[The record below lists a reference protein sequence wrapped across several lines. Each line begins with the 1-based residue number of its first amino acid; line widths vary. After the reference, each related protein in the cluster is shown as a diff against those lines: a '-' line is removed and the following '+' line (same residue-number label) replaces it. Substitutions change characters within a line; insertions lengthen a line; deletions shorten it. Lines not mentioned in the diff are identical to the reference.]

1 MLPSFNVFS
10 ISLAGRAPTPKRRLR
25 WRHPRDR
32 RAAQSSRG
40 RNGRPSWEAP
50 SQRQAPLY
58 CRRAASSPIFSLT
71 HQVSYRAQRAWRC
84 PTQRHLI
91 ISAALR
97 NEALARALAQ
107 QSPQGMTVFLGRTW
121 APPDAFSL
129 TVTTPQYR
137 RPAHPRVLENPLTL
151 HGLNEA
157 SLNAA
162 REASEAALLR
172 GEEQALGVLIGGP
185 SGTYTLGPKGARRLL
200 AEAQALAGSR
210 PLWVTTSPRTP
221 SAAVARLA
229 SHPWRHLDRFLPW
242 GSAPISL
249 RHLTVSPAGYGRQ
262 QRLGGLRHRKW
273 FVFDLGAGSPGSTL
287 RIALRRLAQGA
298 FHPTPAP
305 GRDLR
310 RVFEARDRR
319 NSRQPH
325 AHSEARARRPR
336 SQLKSPQSHRPTIRL
351 EGAHGLALGH
361 VSHR

>member
-1 MLPSFNVFS
+1 MAAP
-10 ISLAGRAPTPKRRLR
+10 LAIVALRSHRAGENGQIEALAEALSQRLSAPLTVLSPR
-25 WRHPRDR
+25 WRLP
-32 RAAQSSRG
+32 
-40 RNGRPSWEAP
+40 
-50 SQRQAPLY
+50 QANLL
-58 CRRAASSPIFSLT
+58 SLT
-71 HQVSYRAQRAWRC
+71 HQVSHRGAARLAL
-84 PTQRHLI
+84 PNAKRHLI

-229 SHPWRHLDRFLPW
+229 AHPWRPQDRFLPW
-242 GSAPISL
+242 GSGTNPYRGILA
-249 RHLTVSPAGYGRQ
+249 RAGALLVTGDSIAMLSEA
-262 QRLGGLRHRKW
+262 LGTGKVVR
-273 FVFDLGAGSPGSTL
+273 VFDLGDMAQRGSGRPRDRTVQSL
-287 RIALRRLAQGA
+287 AYSALFHLGPQRLS
-298 FHPTPAP
+298 
-305 GRDLR
+305 RDLR
-310 RVFEARDRR
+310 CVFEGLRDRPQFAF
-319 NSRQPH
+319 SPTPIPP
-325 AHSEARARRPR
+325 EAWGQGDPGAP
-336 SQLKSPQSHRPTIRL
+336 QLEATLNRIAPLLQ
-351 EGAHGLALGH
+351 G
-361 VSHR
+361 

>member
-1 MLPSFNVFS
+1 MAAP
-10 ISLAGRAPTPKRRLR
+10 LAIVALRSHRAGENGQIEALAEALSQRLSAPLTVLSPR
-25 WRHPRDR
+25 WRLP
-32 RAAQSSRG
+32 
-40 RNGRPSWEAP
+40 
-50 SQRQAPLY
+50 QANLL
-58 CRRAASSPIFSLT
+58 SLT
-71 HQVSYRAQRAWRC
+71 HQVSHRGAARLAL
-84 PTQRHLI
+84 PNAKRHLI

-229 SHPWRHLDRFLPW
+229 AHPWRPQDRFLPW
-242 GSAPISL
+242 GSGTNPYRGILA
-249 RHLTVSPAGYGRQ
+249 RAGALLVTGDSIAMLSEA
-262 QRLGGLRHRKW
+262 LGTGKVVR
-273 FVFDLGAGSPGSTL
+273 VFDLGDMAQRGSGRPRDRTVQSL
-287 RIALRRLAQGA
+287 AYSALFYLGPQRLS
-298 FHPTPAP
+298 
-305 GRDLR
+305 RDLR
-310 RVFEARDRR
+310 CVFEGLRDRPQFAF
-319 NSRQPH
+319 SPTPIPP
-325 AHSEARARRPR
+325 EAWGQGDPGAP
-336 SQLKSPQSHRPTIRL
+336 QLEATLNRIAPLLQ
-351 EGAHGLALGH
+351 G
-361 VSHR
+361 

>member
-1 MLPSFNVFS
+1 MGAPLEIVALRSHRAGENGQ
-10 ISLAGRAPTPKRRLR
+10 IEALAEALSQRLSAPLTVLSPR
-25 WRHPRDR
+25 WRLP
-32 RAAQSSRG
+32 
-40 RNGRPSWEAP
+40 
-50 SQRQAPLY
+50 QANLL
-58 CRRAASSPIFSLT
+58 SLT
-71 HQVSYRAQRAWRC
+71 HQVSHRGAARLAL
-84 PTQRHLI
+84 PNAKRHLI

-229 SHPWRHLDRFLPW
+229 AHPWRPQDRFLPW
-242 GSAPISL
+242 GSGTNPYRGILA
-249 RHLTVSPAGYGRQ
+249 RAGALLVTGDSIAMLSEA
-262 QRLGGLRHRKW
+262 LGTGKVVR
-273 FVFDLGAGSPGSTL
+273 VFDLG
-287 RIALRRLAQGA
+287 
-298 FHPTPAP
+298 
-305 GRDLR
+305 DM
-310 RVFEARDRR
+310 
-319 NSRQPH
+319 
-325 AHSEARARRPR
+325 AHR
-336 SQLKSPQSHRPTIRL
+336 
-351 EGAHGLALGH
+351 G
-361 VSHR
+361 

>member
-1 MLPSFNVFS
+1 MAAP
-10 ISLAGRAPTPKRRLR
+10 LAIVALRSHRAGENGQIEALAEALSQRLSAPLTVLSPR
-25 WRHPRDR
+25 WRLP
-32 RAAQSSRG
+32 
-40 RNGRPSWEAP
+40 
-50 SQRQAPLY
+50 QANLL
-58 CRRAASSPIFSLT
+58 SLT
-71 HQVSYRAQRAWRC
+71 HQVSHRGAARLAL
-84 PTQRHLI
+84 PNAKRHLI

-172 GEEQALGVLIGGP
+172 GEGQALGVLIGGP

-229 SHPWRHLDRFLPW
+229 AHPWRPQDRFLPW
-242 GSAPISL
+242 GSGTNPYRGILA
-249 RHLTVSPAGYGRQ
+249 RAGALLVTGDSIAMLSEA
-262 QRLGGLRHRKW
+262 LGTGKVVR
-273 FVFDLGAGSPGSTL
+273 VFDLGDMAQRGSGRPRDRTVQSL
-287 RIALRRLAQGA
+287 AYSALFHLGPQRLS
-298 FHPTPAP
+298 
-305 GRDLR
+305 RDLR
-310 RVFEARDRR
+310 CVFEGLRDRPQFAF
-319 NSRQPH
+319 SPTPIPP
-325 AHSEARARRPR
+325 EAWGQGDPGAP
-336 SQLKSPQSHRPTIRL
+336 QLEATLNRIAPLVQ
-351 EGAHGLALGH
+351 G
-361 VSHR
+361 

>member
-1 MLPSFNVFS
+1 MAAP
-10 ISLAGRAPTPKRRLR
+10 LAIVALRSHRAGENGQIEALAEALSQRLSAPLTVLSPR
-25 WRHPRDR
+25 WRLP
-32 RAAQSSRG
+32 
-40 RNGRPSWEAP
+40 
-50 SQRQAPLY
+50 QANLL
-58 CRRAASSPIFSLT
+58 SLT
-71 HQVSYRAQRAWRC
+71 HQVSHRGAARLAL
-84 PTQRHLI
+84 PNAKRHLI

-172 GEEQALGVLIGGP
+172 GEGQALGVLIGGP

-229 SHPWRHLDRFLPW
+229 AHPWRPQDRFLPW
-242 GSAPISL
+242 GSGTNPYRGILA
-249 RHLTVSPAGYGRQ
+249 RAGALLVTGDSIAMLSEA
-262 QRLGGLRHRKW
+262 LGTGKVVR
-273 FVFDLGAGSPGSTL
+273 VFDLGDMAQRGSGRPRDRTVQSL
-287 RIALRRLAQGA
+287 AYSALFHLGPQRLS
-298 FHPTPAP
+298 
-305 GRDLR
+305 RDLR
-310 RVFEARDRR
+310 CVFEGLRDRPQFAF
-319 NSRQPH
+319 SPTPIPP
-325 AHSEARARRPR
+325 EAWGQGDPGAP
-336 SQLKSPQSHRPTIRL
+336 QLEATLNRIAPLLQ
-351 EGAHGLALGH
+351 G
-361 VSHR
+361 